1 MLKTL
6 KYGYMTGTLLDF
18 SIVICLFINLLHL
31 EGNLP
36 LTLYLNCYRNCM
48 AVKHLRTSISCFVHQ
63 EVCLFV
69 CLFLVRQPP
78 SGPGPPHSW
87 GF

>member
-6 KYGYMTGTLLDF
+6 KYEYMTRTLLDF

-31 EGNLP
+31 EENLP
-36 LTLYLNCYRNCM
+36 LISYLNCYRNFM
-48 AVKHLRTSISCFVHQ
+48 AVKHFRTNISCFVHQ
-63 EVCLFV
+63 EVSLFV

-78 SGPGPPHSW
+78 SGPGPPHS
-87 GF
+87 